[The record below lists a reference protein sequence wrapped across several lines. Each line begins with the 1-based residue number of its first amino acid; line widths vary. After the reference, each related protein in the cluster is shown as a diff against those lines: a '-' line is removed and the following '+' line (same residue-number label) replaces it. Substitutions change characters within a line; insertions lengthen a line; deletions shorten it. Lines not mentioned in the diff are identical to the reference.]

1 MKLPKGWNMKTAT
14 EIAKLTYPKFA
25 KWILFGDKRLYR
37 LSNDEFLVVSS
48 VKVTRH
54 RQTDVYRSDA
64 DGKLLSPYP
73 IKQIYSTVDHAEAL
87 NALGWTLQ

>member
-25 KWILFGDKRLYR
+25 KWILFGDKR
-37 LSNDEFLVVSS
+37 LVVSS